1 MNAQRRFQWLTGAMV
16 LLSTTT
22 LAVTPSRA
30 DVTAPSP
37 ELKTDVA
44 QMGMGSLVDALAA
57 AGDMNTLLQ
66 LADLAGMADTLANGG
81 PFTLFAPTDQAF
93 QDLPQS
99 VVNALTDPA
108 NRDLLQDVLGMHVVP
123 EVLEANDIGNEVL
136 NTLNGPVNARVQG
149 NQVNVGPARVIDTDI
164 PANNGVIHKIDTVIV
179 PGDLQSRLD
188 ERTTTT
194 TTETE
199 RTRTET
205 TETRTTTPRS
215 TPRSQPAPRTF
226 PVTW

>member
-1 MNAQRRFQWLTGAMV
+1 MRRFQWLTGAMV
-16 LLSTTT
+16 LLSANT
-22 LAVTPSRA
+22 LAMTPGRA
-30 DVTAPSP
+30 DMTANEPSQAL
-37 ELKTDVA
+37 ETEVA
-44 QMGMGSLVDALAA
+44 QMGSLVDSLAA

-66 LADLAGMADTLANGG
+66 LAELAGMADTLANDG

-136 NTLNGPVNARVQG
+136 DTLNGPVNARVQG
-149 NQVNVGPARVIDTDI
+149 NRVNVGPARVIDTDI

-194 TTETE
+194 TETE

-205 TETRTTTPRS
+205 TETTTTTPRS

>member
-1 MNAQRRFQWLTGAMV
+1 MNSTRRFQWLTGAMV
-16 LLSTTT
+16 LLSAST
-22 LAVTPSRA
+22 LTINPSHA
-30 DVTAPSP
+30 DMTASEPAQPLES
-37 ELKTDVA
+37 EVA
-44 QMGMGSLVDALAA
+44 QMGVGNLVDSLAGQ
-57 AGDMNTLLQ
+57 GDMNTLLQ
-66 LADLAGMADTLANGG
+66 LAELAGMADTLANDG

-123 EVLEANDIGNEVL
+123 EILEANDIGNQLL

-149 NQVNVGPARVIDTDI
+149 NRVNVGPARVIDTDI
-164 PANNGVIHKIDTVIV
+164 PADNGVIHKIDTVIV
-179 PGDLQSRLD
+179 PGDLQSRLN

-199 RTRTET
+199 TTTTET
-205 TETRTTTPRS
+205 TTTTPRP
-215 TPRSQPAPRTF
+215 TPTPQAAPRTF

>member
-1 MNAQRRFQWLTGAMV
+1 MNSQRRFQWLTSAMV
-16 LLSTTT
+16 LLSATT
-22 LAVTPSRA
+22 LAVAPSRA
-30 DVTAPSP
+30 DVTATDPSATL
-37 ELKTDVA
+37 ETEVA
-44 QMGMGSLVDALAA
+44 QMGLGSLVDSLAA

-66 LADLAGMADTLANGG
+66 LAELAGMADTLANDG

-93 QDLPQS
+93 RDLPQS

-123 EVLEANDIGNEVL
+123 EILEANDIGNEVL

-149 NQVNVGPARVIDTDI
+149 RRVNVGPARVIDTDI
-164 PANNGVIHKIDTVIV
+164 PADNGVIHKIDTVIV

-188 ERTTTT
+188 ERS
-194 TTETE
+194 TET
-199 RTRTET
+199 T
-205 TETRTTTPRS
+205 TETRTETRTTPA
-215 TPRSQPAPRTF
+215 PAPRATPAPRPAPQTF

>member
-1 MNAQRRFQWLTGAMV
+1 MV
-16 LLSTTT
+16 LLSAST
-22 LAVTPSRA
+22 LAMNPSRA
-30 DVTAPSP
+30 DMTANEPAQTL
-37 ELKTDVA
+37 ETEVA
-44 QMGMGSLVDALAA
+44 QMGVGSLVDSLVS

-66 LADLAGMADTLANGG
+66 LAELAGMADTLANEG

-123 EVLEANDIGNEVL
+123 EVLEANDIGNQLL

-149 NQVNVGPARVIDTDI
+149 NRINVGPARVTDRDI
-164 PANNGVIHKIDTVIV
+164 PADNGVIHKIDTVIV
-179 PGDLQSRLD
+179 PNDLQSRLN
-188 ERTTTT
+188 ERSTTTETDTTTT
-194 TTETE
+194 T
-199 RTRTET
+199 
-205 TETRTTTPRS
+205 
-215 TPRSQPAPRTF
+215 PAPTPSPTPTPQSAPQTF

>member
-1 MNAQRRFQWLTGAMV
+1 MV

-22 LAVTPSRA
+22 LAVTPSHA
-30 DVTAPSP
+30 EVTASSP
-37 ELKTDVA
+37 ELETEVA
-44 QMGMGSLVDALAA
+44 QMGLGSLVDSLAA

-66 LADLAGMADTLANGG
+66 LAELAGMADTLANGG

-123 EVLEANDIGNEVL
+123 EILEANDIGNEVL
-136 NTLNGPVNARVQG
+136 DTLNGPVNARVQG
-149 NQVNVGPARVIDTDI
+149 NRVNVGPARVIDTDI

-188 ERTTTT
+188 ERSTET
-194 TTETE
+194 TTET
-199 RTRTET
+199 T
-205 TETRTTTPRS
+205 TETRTETRTTPA
-215 TPRSQPAPRTF
+215 PRPNPAPRPAPRTF